1 MNGNKVL
8 GIALVLSI
16 GLGAYL
22 FLGNKKTS
30 TVTLEPTQDT
40 TQTVEMSESAV
51 KAYISEN
58 LPSAKP
64 TDANIAD
71 VLSYCAQAKENG
83 WLSLDELLA
92 YGKLKIETS
101 PAPMEGIFILR
112 EILAADS
119 NHVPTIETLGQM
131 SIRSGQFEKA
141 KKRYQKLL
149 SLQPENEE
157 YQAQLKVICAELG
170 DSDCL

>member
-8 GIALVLSI
+8 GIALVLSLV
-16 GLGAYL
+16 LGAVL
-22 FLGNKKTS
+22 FFGNKKSS
-30 TVTLEPTQDT
+30 TVVFSPEE
-40 TQTVEMSESAV
+40 VKEEVASESDIKTFIDLHLA
-51 KAYISEN
+51 KATPE
-58 LPSAKP
+58 
-64 TDANIAD
+64 DANLNQLLA
-71 VLSYCAQAKENG
+71 YCAQAKTNG
-83 WLSLDELLA
+83 WLNLDQQLQ

-112 EILAADS
+112 DILATDS
-119 NHVPTIETLGQM
+119 NHVATIETLGQM

-149 SLQPENEE
+149 SLHPENEA
-157 YQAQLKVICAELG
+157 YQTQLKAICAELG

>member
-1 MNGNKVL
+1 MNGNKIL

-22 FLGNKKTS
+22 FLGNKKSS
-30 TVTLEPTQDT
+30 TVTISPEQNKEE
-40 TQTVEMSESAV
+40 TVALSESTV
-51 KAYISEN
+51 KAYLSEN
-58 LPSAKP
+58 LPSATS
-64 TDANIAD
+64 TDENIEE
-71 VLSYCAQAKENG
+71 VLSYCAQAKENN
-83 WLSLDELLA
+83 WLSLDEMLA

-101 PAPMEGIFILR
+101 PAPMQGIFILR

-119 NHVPTIETLGQM
+119 NHVATIETLGEM
-131 SIRSGQFEKA
+131 SIRSGQYDKA

-149 SLQPENEE
+149 SLQPENQG
-157 YQAQLKVICAELG
+157 YKAQLEMICAELG

>member
-8 GIALVLSI
+8 GIALVLSLV
-16 GLGAYL
+16 LGVFL
-22 FLGNKKTS
+22 FLGNKKSS
-30 TVTLEPTQDT
+30 TETLLTEKVSDDSASEAEIKSFIELNLANT
-40 TQTVEMSESAV
+40 T
-51 KAYISEN
+51 
-58 LPSAKP
+58 PS
-64 TDANIAD
+64 DANID
-71 VLSYCAQAKENG
+71 QLLDYCALAKDKG
-83 WLSLDELLA
+83 WLNLDQLLQ

-112 EILAADS
+112 EVLAADS
-119 NHVPTIETLGQM
+119 NHVATIETLGQM

-149 SLQPENEE
+149 SLQPENEA
-157 YQAQLKVICAELG
+157 YRSQLKAICEELG

>member
-1 MNGNKVL
+1 MNGNKIL

-16 GLGAYL
+16 GLGAFL
-22 FLGNKKTS
+22 FLGNKKSS
-30 TVTLEPTQDT
+30 TVTIDPNAGK
-40 TQTVEMSESAV
+40 VESVDMSESDIKSFLA
-51 KAYISEN
+51 EN
-58 LPSAKP
+58 LQKAKP
-64 TDANIAD
+64 TDANINE

-83 WLSLDELLA
+83 WLSLDDQLA
-92 YGKLKIETS
+92 YGKLKIETA
-101 PAPMEGIFILR
+101 PAPMEGIFMLR

-119 NHVPTIETLGQM
+119 NHIPTIETLGQM
-131 SIRSGQFEKA
+131 SIRSGQFDKA

-157 YQAQLKVICAELG
+157 YQAQLKMICEELG